1 MGLVLPLRGAAR
13 WSDIGGG
20 LRSGPGRV
28 RPVTVIVR
36 DLTSRVAGFGTVE
49 AVGSRHRLLR
59 CCAGP
64 APGRVRR
71 SRHRGR
77 PPSDR

>member
-28 RPVTVIVR
+28 RPV
-36 DLTSRVAGFGTVE
+36 
-49 AVGSRHRLLR
+49 
-59 CCAGP
+59 
-64 APGRVRR
+64 
-71 SRHRGR
+71 
-77 PPSDR
+77 